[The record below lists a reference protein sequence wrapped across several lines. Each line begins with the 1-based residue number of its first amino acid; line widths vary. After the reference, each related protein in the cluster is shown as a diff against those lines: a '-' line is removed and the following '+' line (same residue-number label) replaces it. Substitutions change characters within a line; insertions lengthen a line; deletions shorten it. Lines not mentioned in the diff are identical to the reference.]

1 VASALLRS
9 HGVRIRAVLSLSFP
23 GQIREP
29 NPVKRPVSHRR
40 NRILARGMGVV
51 AGSGAVGAL
60 LALVPCGL
68 HAASLGQD
76 GDGDFSAGSQE
87 AESSWFSIPETS
99 AEAPTRP
106 LRLSSGPIK
115 RGTGGVIGAINGQF
129 FETNGPVSFS
139 VQAWL
144 PHETHPGSRRYSVD
158 HIEGGLT
165 VDLVPWAK
173 MRLGHFDALGG
184 REEFVAIQQ
193 YSYFEFNPPAQQ
205 MMLERLVSPGQSDAM
220 TRHLLPRGAG
230 AFSEL
235 GFQVYDSMDTGDWE
249 NSYAVMLGNGGRFS
263 GSEYALQPELTG
275 YWSSTWLSGDWR
287 SPGDGLKLFGWGQRG
302 EREVSAAGAG
312 LSFQSRWGMGTSFR
326 RGRWRSS
333 LEYIGADGLSSTHG
347 FAGGATL
354 PSGSGTTWG
363 WSWDTAYQVHPLC
376 ELALRF
382 DEVFRNFGDVRG
394 RLDTLTFG
402 AQVLLGKDLR
412 GLLNYELHWP
422 EGLGS
427 GSSDRG
433 TGIEH
438 LIAAQLAFSF

>member
-1 VASALLRS
+1 
-9 HGVRIRAVLSLSFP
+9 
-23 GQIREP
+23 
-29 NPVKRPVSHRR
+29 
-40 NRILARGMGVV
+40 MGVF
-51 AGSGAVGAL
+51 AGSGVAGAL
-60 LALVPCGL
+60 LALVPCDL
-68 HAASLGQD
+68 AAASPEQD
-76 GDGDFSAGSQE
+76 REVDLSAGIE
-87 AESSWFSIPETS
+87 VEEPIWFSIPETS
-99 AEAPTRP
+99 ADAPTRP
-106 LRLSSGPIK
+106 LRLYSGPMK
-115 RGTGGVIGAINGQF
+115 RGTGGVIGVINGQF

-139 VQAWL
+139 VLAWL
-144 PHETHPGSRRYSVD
+144 PHETKPGSRRYSVD

-165 VDLVPWAK
+165 VDLVPFAK

-205 MMLERLVSPGQSDAM
+205 MMLERLVSQGQSDAM

-235 GFQVYDSMDTGDWE
+235 GFQVYDSMDAGDWE

-263 GSEYALQPELTG
+263 DPEYALQPEFTG
-275 YWSSTWLSGDWR
+275 YWSSTWLVGDWR
-287 SPGDGLKLFGWGQRG
+287 SPGDGLKVFGWGQRG

-312 LSFQSRWGMGTSFR
+312 YSFQSRWGVGTSFR

-333 LEYIGADGLSSTHG
+333 IEYIGADGLRYTHG
-347 FAGGATL
+347 LAVGATL

-382 DEVFRNFGDVRG
+382 DEVFRNIGDDRG

-422 EGLGS
+422 EGMGS
-427 GSSDRG
+427 GSSDGGKG
-433 TGIEH
+433 TEH